1 VDRHRLALVVED
13 DDLKESTGSV
23 GTDVEVTVALADN
36 ADGVSHRMF
45 YVEIS
50 DAVLTRRQ

>member
-1 VDRHRLALVVED
+1 MDRHRLALVVED